1 MNTITTRS
9 IAALAAAGALVAGG
23 TAAANATSGD
33 DSHRSGDE
41 SQRTVVKKLVHDAI
55 EDGIVTVEEE
65 TAIKQA
71 IEDHSGLEFESL
83 EDAAPQG

>member
-9 IAALAAAGALVAGG
+9 IAALAATGALVAGG
-23 TAAANATSGD
+23 TAAANATGGD

-41 SQRTVVKKLVHDAI
+41 SQRTEVEQLVHDAI
-55 EDGIVTVEEE
+55 KDGVVTVEEE

-71 IEDHSGLEFESL
+71 IEDHSELEFESL
-83 EDAAPQG
+83 EDAVPQG